1 MKIKNIL
8 IPGLGQTQYENKTM
22 QQINHDTTG
31 LPTENSGYIY
41 QKLDVLECCM

>member
-22 QQINHDTTG
+22 RQITG
-31 LPTENSGYIY
+31 NTLVRHPW
-41 QKLDVLECCM
+41 